1 MIRVDGL
8 GAVADGHR
16 LLRDVSFTV
25 PSGGVLAVVGPSGS
39 GKSTLGRA
47 LLGEVGPGVRLTGRV
62 EIDGRVVGPGT
73 PAPGGLV
80 GYVPQ
85 QPSAAL
91 TPVRRIGPVLHEI
104 ARRHRPVPGRRARR
118 AAVREAVRAVLT
130 RVGLPA
136 DAEALRRYPHQFS
149 GGQQQRLVVAHAL
162 LAGARVLVA
171 DEPTTGQDGLHRRD
185 VAAELRR
192 LAATGVTVVLLSH
205 DLHLVRA
212 IADDAIVLDRG
223 VVVAAGPA
231 HTVVGEP
238 TRSAPAAR
246 PDAGSPSTDALLRA
260 EALTAAAL
268 LRAEGLTAA
277 HRGGTVLHGVDVTL
291 GDAQCLALIGRSGSG
306 KTTLARCLAGLHR
319 PDTGTVTL
327 DGRRLAAS
335 LDRRDPADLA
345 AVQYVFQDPR
355 ASFHP
360 YAPVLA
366 QVTRPAVRLRRQG
379 PADVLAAARALLDQ
393 VGLDRDLVTRRPD
406 RLSGGELQRAALVR
420 ALLTRPRLLVC
431 DEITSGLDGVN
442 RDRILSLLDE
452 LRQAHRLALLVITH
466 DPEVVVRLADRVVVL
481 DHGRVVEHGRAA
493 ELPAGARSTL
503 TRALLDPTIALPAT
517 TPDTEEMSRT

>member
-1 MIRVDGL
+1 
-8 GAVADGHR
+8 
-16 LLRDVSFTV
+16 
-25 PSGGVLAVVGPSGS
+25 
-39 GKSTLGRA
+39 
-47 LLGEVGPGVRLTGRV
+47 
-62 EIDGRVVGPGT
+62 
-73 PAPGGLV
+73 
-80 GYVPQ
+80 
-85 QPSAAL
+85 
-91 TPVRRIGPVLHEI
+91 
-104 ARRHRPVPGRRARR
+104 
-118 AAVREAVRAVLT
+118 
-130 RVGLPA
+130 
-136 DAEALRRYPHQFS
+136 
-149 GGQQQRLVVAHAL
+149 
-162 LAGARVLVA
+162 
-171 DEPTTGQDGLHRRD
+171 GLHRRD

-212 IADDAIVLDRG
+212 IADTAIVLDRG

-246 PDAGSPSTDALLRA
+246 PDAGSPPV
-260 EALTAAAL
+260 EAL

-277 HRGGTVLHGVDVTL
+277 HRGTTVLHGVDVTL

-327 DGRRLAAS
+327 DGRRLHACI
-335 LDRRDPADLA
+335 DRRDPADLA

-393 VGLDRDLVTRRPD
+393 VGLDRDLVTRRPE

-442 RDRILSLLDE
+442 RDRILTLLDE

-466 DPEVVVRLADRVVVL
+466 DPEVVVRLADHVVVL

-493 ELPAGARSTL
+493 DLPAGARSPL

>member
-8 GAVADGHR
+8 DAVADGHR
-16 LLRDVSFTV
+16 LLRDVSFAV
-25 PSGGVLAVVGPSGS
+25 PAGGVLAVVGPSGS

-47 LLGEVGPGVRLTGRV
+47 LLGEAGPGVRLTGRV
-62 EIDGRVVGPGT
+62 EIDGRVVGPET

-91 TPVRRIGPVLHEI
+91 TPVRRVGPVLHEI

-118 AAVREAVRAVLT
+118 VAVREAVRAVLT

-136 DAEALRRYPHQFS
+136 DILRRYPHQLS
-149 GGQQQRLVVAHAL
+149 GGQQQRLVIAHAL

-231 HTVVGEP
+231 HAVVGEP

-246 PDAGSPSTDALLRA
+246 PDAGSPPL
-260 EALTAAAL
+260 EAL

-277 HRGGTVLHGVDVTL
+277 HRGATVLHGVDVTL

-327 DGRRLAAS
+327 DGRRLHAS
-335 LDRRDPADLA
+335 LDRRVPPDLA

-393 VGLDRDLVTRRPD
+393 VGLDRDLVTRRPE

-442 RDRILSLLDE
+442 RDRILTLLDE

-493 ELPAGARSTL
+493 DLPAGARSPL
-503 TRALLDPTIALPAT
+503 TRALLDPAIALPAT

>member
-62 EIDGRVVGPGT
+62 EIDGRVVDPGN

-104 ARRHRPVPGRRARR
+104 ARRHRPVSGRRARR

-136 DAEALRRYPHQFS
+136 DILRRYPHQLS
-149 GGQQQRLVVAHAL
+149 GGQQQRLVIAHAL

-238 TRSAPAAR
+238 ARSAPAAR
-246 PDAGSPSTDALLRA
+246 PTAGSPPVEALLRA
-260 EALTAAAL
+260 EA
-268 LRAEGLTAA
+268 LTAA
-277 HRGGTVLHGVDVTL
+277 HRGGTVLHGVDVTQ

-366 QVTRPAVRLRRQG
+366 QVARPAVRLRRQE

-442 RDRILSLLDE
+442 RDRILTLLDE

-466 DPEVVVRLADRVVVL
+466 DTEVVVRLADHVVVL
-481 DHGRVVEHGRAA
+481 DHGRVVEHGRADD
-493 ELPAGARSTL
+493 LPTRARSPL

>member
-16 LLRDVSFTV
+16 LLRDVSFAV
-25 PSGGVLAVVGPSGS
+25 PAGGVLAVVGPSGS

-47 LLGEVGPGVRLTGRV
+47 LLGEVGPGVRFTGRV
-62 EIDGRVVGPGT
+62 EIDGRVVDPGN

-104 ARRHRPVPGRRARR
+104 ARRHSPVSGRRARR
-118 AAVREAVRAVLT
+118 AAVRETVRAALT

-136 DAEALRRYPHQFS
+136 DILRRYPHQLS
-149 GGQQQRLVVAHAL
+149 GGQQQRLVIAHAL

-171 DEPTTGQDGLHRRD
+171 DEPTTGQDGLNRRE

-212 IADDAIVLDRG
+212 IADDAIVLHRG
-223 VVVAAGPA
+223 VVVATGPA
-231 HTVVGEP
+231 REVVGEP
-238 TRSAPAAR
+238 DRSAAAAR
-246 PDAGSPSTDALLRA
+246 PAAGSPSTG
-260 EALTAAAL
+260 AL

-277 HRGGTVLHGVDVTL
+277 HRGAAVLHGVDVTL

-379 PADVLAAARALLDQ
+379 PADVLPAARALLDE
-393 VGLDRDLVTRRPD
+393 VGLARGLVDRRPD

-442 RDRILSLLDE
+442 RDRILTLLDE

-466 DPEVVVRLADRVVVL
+466 DPEVVVRLADHVVVL
-481 DHGRVVEHGRAA
+481 DHGRVVEHGRTAD
-493 ELPAGARSTL
+493 LPAAARSPL

>member
-16 LLRDVSFTV
+16 LLREVSFAV
-25 PSGGVLAVVGPSGS
+25 PAGGVLAVVGPSGS

-62 EIDGRVVGPGT
+62 EIDGRVVGPGN

-104 ARRHRPVPGRRARR
+104 ARRHSPVSGRRARR
-118 AAVREAVRAVLT
+118 VAVREAVRAVLT

-136 DAEALRRYPHQFS
+136 DAGTLRRYPHQLS

-171 DEPTTGQDGLHRRD
+171 DEPTTGQDGLNRRE
-185 VAAELRR
+185 VAAELHR

-223 VVVAAGPA
+223 VVVAAGPS
-231 HTVVGEP
+231 HRVVGEP
-238 TRSAPAAR
+238 ARSAAAAR
-246 PDAGSPSTDALLRA
+246 PAAGSPQV
-260 EALTAAAL
+260 EAL

-277 HRGGTVLHGVDVTL
+277 HRGATVLHGVDVTL
-291 GDAQCLALIGRSGSG
+291 GDAQCVALIGRSGSG

-319 PDTGTVTL
+319 PGTGTVTL

-379 PADVLAAARALLDQ
+379 PADVLPAARALLEQ

-442 RDRILSLLDE
+442 RDRILTLLDE

-493 ELPAGARSTL
+493 ELPAAARSPL
-503 TRALLDPTIALPAT
+503 TRALLDPTITLPAT